1 MLGGKKIKPPKMQD
15 ELLSTEQKPQ
25 KPVQDIKVM
34 HMKHEKYLNNQ
45 LNIMLIST
53 NAVTTSR

>member
-1 MLGGKKIKPPKMQD
+1 MPGGKKKIKPPKMQD

-53 NAVTTSR
+53 IN